1 MLRDPRRLV
10 PWLLVLTWVGAVRL
24 SRVVTRARGG
34 AGAPLALLP
43 LLAAFVPGAYLVL
56 LGVAVARSATRAPA
70 AFRSPADARF
80 LIGSRLPPR
89 LVVAWLLLRRTLG
102 LMLVSLFNLLLI
114 VAFLPLGGDSTPQLV
129 LLFCAIAAAYVTVQA
144 LPMATYFLGRRAPWL
159 PVNQLG
165 VATAALGGSSLVLA
179 FLQRMDVRPTLPE
192 GLAESLLAL
201 PPGQWIRD
209 AYHGQPL
216 AAAWMAAAAA
226 AAIVLTVRLS
236 SDGYPE
242 LWESSSRLFTLRAL
256 ARQRGGHLQG
266 SDVRRALGQLRR
278 RSVASASGL
287 GVPAGAGAILWKEWL
302 ALRRAPN
309 ALAVQLGLTAG
320 AALAGVVVGLLLLQG
335 ELQLAVTIAMLG
347 GVALLMFNVYAGFR
361 VGGELRNPVWWLS
374 AAGLRG
380 RLLAWT
386 VAGSL
391 RQAIPAAVGLA
402 LALGIAGDYGLLAA
416 SLVAAPVAPWGLRLV
431 ALASYALVPSA
442 TDLRGPGRLLRV
454 LLLQLCVAPPA
465 VVLLVLTL
473 VTGSLAAGC
482 LAAAAV
488 VLGEGW
494 LLLELATW
502 LIGRNGLAYVR
513 AEAR

>member
-1 MLRDPRRLV
+1 VLV
-10 PWLLVLTWVGAVRL
+10 WVGAVRL
-24 SRVVTRARGG
+24 SRLMTQARRG

-43 LLAAFVPGAYLVL
+43 LLAVFVPGAYLVL
-56 LGVAVARSATRAPA
+56 LGIAVARSAVRAPA

-80 LIGSRLPPR
+80 LIGSRLPQR

-102 LMLVSLFNLLLI
+102 LMLVSLFNVVLI
-114 VAFLPLGGDSTPQLV
+114 VAFLPLGGDSTPQLA
-129 LLFCAIAAAYVTVQA
+129 LLFCAIAGAYVTVQA
-144 LPMATYFLGRRAPWL
+144 LPMATYLLGRRASWL
-159 PVNQLG
+159 PLTQLG
-165 VATAALGGSSLVLA
+165 VATAALGAASLVLA
-179 FLQRMDVRPTLPE
+179 FLQRVDVRPALPE
-192 GLAESLLAL
+192 GLAGPLLAL

-209 AYHGQPL
+209 AYHGQ
-216 AAAWMAAAAA
+216 AIAVAWMIAAAAVA
-226 AAIVLTVRLS
+226 VALTVRLS
-236 SDGYPE
+236 NDAYPE

-256 ARQRGGHLQG
+256 ARQRGGLLQA
-266 SDVRRALGQLRR
+266 SEVRRALGELRG

-287 GVPAGAGAILWKEWL
+287 GVPSGAGAILWKEWL

-309 ALAVQLGLTAG
+309 ALAVQLGLTAA
-320 AALAGVVVGLLLLQG
+320 AALAGVVVGLLLRQG
-335 ELQLAVTIAMLG
+335 ELRLAVTIVMLG
-347 GVALLMFNVYAGFR
+347 GMALLGFNVYAGFR
-361 VGGELRNPVWWLS
+361 IGGELRNPVWWLS
-374 AAGLRG
+374 AAGVRG

-386 VAGSL
+386 VAGAL
-391 RQAIPAAVGLA
+391 RQAVPAAAGLA

-416 SLVAAPVAPWGLRLV
+416 SLVAAPVVPWGLRLV

-454 LLLQLCVAPPA
+454 LLLQLFVAPPT

-488 VLGEGW
+488 ALGEGW
-494 LLLELATW
+494 LLLELAAW